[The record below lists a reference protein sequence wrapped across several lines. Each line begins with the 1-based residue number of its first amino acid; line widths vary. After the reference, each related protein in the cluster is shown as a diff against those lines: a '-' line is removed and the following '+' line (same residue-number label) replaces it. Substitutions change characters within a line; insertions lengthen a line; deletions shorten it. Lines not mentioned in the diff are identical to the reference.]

1 MDAPLVCNDIVDD
14 DDEEEGEEEFITK
27 TRTVMV
33 QSSSSVR
40 AAPRCQSFAMAAE
53 EREREANESEHAEM
67 RPPVA
72 QSDRKEATQHC
83 C

>member
-1 MDAPLVCNDIVDD
+1 
-14 DDEEEGEEEFITK
+14 
-27 TRTVMV
+27 MV

-53 EREREANESEHAEM
+53 EREREANESEHAEK